1 MRRGRRPF
9 QFSAVVTVCSEAPTV
24 CNALSLYAETASL
37 QCTDTSVSISEEG
50 VTGLRILRCAAYAS
64 SAPPFRTL
72 QAQVLA
78 GMAMKLAVRL
88 PRYVKGCPLMKG
100 QLY

>member
-1 MRRGRRPF
+1 M
-9 QFSAVVTVCSEAPTV
+9 
-24 CNALSLYAETASL
+24 
-37 QCTDTSVSISEEG
+37 
-50 VTGLRILRCAAYAS
+50 TGLRILRCAAYAS